1 MVALTSDPKGRVV
14 SIFVGA
20 VLLPSLALSFLSF
33 HAVPKLS
40 ENTKTALLKNADKV
54 LLYAEKDL
62 ETKARAKALE
72 AARQVGPA
80 ALVDGRPEVV
90 QAALERAG
98 LEKEMFET
106 LRLEGA
112 SPIGKV
118 RAALDQSHDDFH
130 DLREALK
137 GFEPAPGPEDSVPL
151 SGEDGHE
158 AGIVRFNFSCDYA
171 HRTLLRDYFENDFG
185 ALDPEQA
192 FVIRAVEPP
201 NGEVLYESAPT
212 PDGRFEAKRVLQ
224 SPSFDGLTLLLRY
237 RERSIESQVRSLAV
251 VKTSLIVLIDLMLG
265 AGLFLVY
272 KNVKREMH
280 LSRLKSDFVAN
291 VSHELKTPLALIRLF
306 AETLDLGRVPGEEKA
321 KQYYRIID
329 KESQRLSQL
338 INNILDFS
346 RIEAG
351 RKEYRLV
358 RADVG
363 RIVRDVL
370 ESYRFQIEQQGF
382 ALETDI
388 GDDLPAAEVDQEAL
402 SQALINLLNNAIK
415 YSPSTGERCL
425 KVAARAIGDTLHI
438 SVADRGIGIERA
450 DQRKIFEKFFRA
462 ENSLVHETKG
472 SGLGL
477 SLVHHIVE
485 AHGGSVEVDSAPG
498 KGSTFTLILPLPK
511 GEEAGA
517 IP

>member
-40 ENTKTALLKNADKV
+40 ENAKTAMIKNAGRV
-54 LLYAEKDL
+54 LYYVEKDL

-80 ALVDGRPEVV
+80 ALVNGRPEVV

-98 LEKEMFET
+98 LERDMFET

-112 SPIGKV
+112 SPLGKV
-118 RAALDQSHDDFH
+118 RAALDHRQDDLS

-137 GFEPAPGPEDSVPL
+137 GFEPSPGPEDSVPL

-158 AGIVRFNFSCDYA
+158 AGVVRFSFSCDYA
-171 HRTLLRDYFENDFG
+171 HRTLLREYFENDFMNPDQ
-185 ALDPEQA
+185 AL
-192 FVIRAVEPP
+192 VIRVVEPP
-201 NGEVLYESAPT
+201 SWEVVYETRPT
-212 PDGRFEAKRVLQ
+212 PDDRNFEVTRVLE
-224 SPSFDGLTLLLRY
+224 SPSFRGLKLQLRY
-237 RERSIESQVRSLAV
+237 RERSIDAEVRRLAV
-251 VKTSLIVLIDLMLG
+251 VKTGLIVLIDLMLA

-306 AETLDLGRVPGEEKA
+306 AETLALGRVQGEEKK
-321 KQYYRIID
+321 KQYYKIID
-329 KESQRLSQL
+329 KESQRLTQL

-363 RIVRDVL
+363 RIVQRRPRELPVPHRATGLRPRDRPRPRPACGRGRRGGALPGPHQPL
-370 ESYRFQIEQQGF
+370 EQRDKVQPTHGR
-382 ALETDI
+382 ALFE
-388 GDDLPAAEVDQEAL
+388 G
-402 SQALINLLNNAIK
+402 
-415 YSPSTGERCL
+415 
-425 KVAARAIGDTLHI
+425 
-438 SVADRGIGIERA
+438 RGPHRG
-450 DQRKIFEKFFRA
+450 
-462 ENSLVHETKG
+462 
-472 SGLGL
+472 
-477 SLVHHIVE
+477 
-485 AHGGSVEVDSAPG
+485 
-498 KGSTFTLILPLPK
+498 
-511 GEEAGA
+511 
-517 IP
+517 